1 MKNKK
6 TKAIQNNLTAKHAHR
21 YNRATVYRDRKKD
34 SKRGKQKHK
43 QQEIDE

>member
-1 MKNKK
+1 MDKKKK
-6 TKAIQNNLTAKHAHR
+6 TKLANLTAKHAHR

-43 QQEIDE
+43 LQDD

>member
-1 MKNKK
+1 MDKKKK
-6 TKAIQNNLTAKHAHR
+6 TKLVNLTAKYAHR

-43 QQEIDE
+43 QQED

>member
-1 MKNKK
+1 MDKKKK
-6 TKAIQNNLTAKHAHR
+6 TKLVNLTAKHAHR

-43 QQEIDE
+43 QQED